1 MNNNRDFEYL
11 CSIFGLSPDISEVP
25 YIETTLVTKTY
36 RFTKG
41 KLRGTVEVINS
52 KIVTIDLVS
61 IDEDFNLI
69 YHNNKDNTS
78 LLDFFKNINAI
89 MDIIDR

>member
-78 LLDFFKNINAI
+78 LLDFFKNIYDNTTHT
-89 MDIIDR
+89 